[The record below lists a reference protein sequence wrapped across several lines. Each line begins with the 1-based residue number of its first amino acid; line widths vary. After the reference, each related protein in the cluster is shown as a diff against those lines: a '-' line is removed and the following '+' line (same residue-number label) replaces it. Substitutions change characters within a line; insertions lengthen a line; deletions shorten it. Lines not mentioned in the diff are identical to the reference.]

1 MSIEGLLGAFSP
13 LLGSNPVVR
22 GLLWGQS
29 TPTPLLDPVTRAV
42 LLMSLL
48 AFILLGLGLMAG
60 AMIGGRW
67 VRRLGRVDLTKP
79 LPLRRS
85 AAELREPLPA
95 MLRGVHWQGDSD
107 TKASDLGVADTVM
120 RGQ

>member
-1 MSIEGLLGAFSP
+1 
-13 LLGSNPVVR
+13 
-22 GLLWGQS
+22 
-29 TPTPLLDPVTRAV
+29 LLDPVTRAV

>member
-1 MSIEGLLGAFSP
+1 MSIGLLAP
-13 LLGSNPVVR
+13 MLLA
-22 GLLWGQS
+22 QAA
-29 TPTPLLDPVTRAV
+29 TAPLLDPPTRAV

-67 VRRLGRVDLTKP
+67 VRRLGSVDLTKP

-85 AAELREPLPA
+85 PAEMREPLPA
-95 MLRGVHWQGDSD
+95 MLRGVHWQEGGD
-107 TKASDLGVADTVM
+107 TKASEIATAETLARADTLS
-120 RGQ
+120 R

>member
-1 MSIEGLLGAFSP
+1 MSIGLLAVP
-13 LLGSNPVVR
+13 ALLMA
-22 GLLWGQS
+22 QAA
-29 TPTPLLDPVTRAV
+29 TAPLLDPPTRAV

-67 VRRLGRVDLTKP
+67 VRRLGSVDLTKP

-85 AAELREPLPA
+85 PAEMREPLPA
-95 MLRGVHWQGDSD
+95 MLRGVHWQESGD
-107 TKASDLGVADTVM
+107 TKASDHGSADTLS
-120 RGQ
+120 R

>member
-1 MSIEGLLGAFSP
+1 MSIEGLLGPSAPLASGELLVGS
-13 LLGSNPVVR
+13 LLGGPSA
-22 GLLWGQS
+22 
-29 TPTPLLDPVTRAV
+29 PTLLLDPVTRAV

-60 AMIGGRW
+60 AMLGGRW
-67 VRRLGRVDLTKP
+67 VRRLGGVDLTKP

-85 AAELREPLPA
+85 AADLREPVPA
-95 MLRGVHWQGDSD
+95 MLRGVHWQAERDTQAADS
-107 TKASDLGVADTVM
+107 GVADTAI